1 MFNKKIINEYKKN
14 LDFCTNFWLNDNH
27 GHSGSLLNLDD
38 VSKIEKDDVWNNIFI
53 TYKSDLKST
62 QKFRN
67 ILKELITI
75 KVEEQKILDLS
86 EIKFIY
92 GGKSI
97 NCFDFMKDCDLASWW
112 KSATKN
118 NSANEHIYKNEVKY
132 LRECFNEKNR
142 LEGVNGFIK
151 RSWHKGLMVCH
162 SDSNH
167 RIGNIANICTH
178 NPTLEIPYIEK
189 LTTYQL
195 NQNILDEILKEYS
208 LYIII
213 EEDHFNKNIF
223 NKMDDICIKQNA
235 FCLEL
240 TKKCTR
246 FSLSGLHFENFKIR
260 IYFIEKTLKN

>member
-92 GGKSI
+92 GGKR
-97 NCFDFMKDCDLASWW
+97 A
-112 KSATKN
+112 
-118 NSANEHIYKNEVKY
+118 E
-132 LRECFNEKNR
+132 
-142 LEGVNGFIK
+142 
-151 RSWHKGLMVCH
+151 
-162 SDSNH
+162 
-167 RIGNIANICTH
+167 
-178 NPTLEIPYIEK
+178 
-189 LTTYQL
+189 
-195 NQNILDEILKEYS
+195 
-208 LYIII
+208 
-213 EEDHFNKNIF
+213 
-223 NKMDDICIKQNA
+223 
-235 FCLEL
+235 
-240 TKKCTR
+240 
-246 FSLSGLHFENFKIR
+246 
-260 IYFIEKTLKN
+260 

>member
-92 GGKSI
+92 GGK
-97 NCFDFMKDCDLASWW
+97 
-112 KSATKN
+112 
-118 NSANEHIYKNEVKY
+118 
-132 LRECFNEKNR
+132 
-142 LEGVNGFIK
+142 
-151 RSWHKGLMVCH
+151 
-162 SDSNH
+162 
-167 RIGNIANICTH
+167 
-178 NPTLEIPYIEK
+178 
-189 LTTYQL
+189 
-195 NQNILDEILKEYS
+195 
-208 LYIII
+208 
-213 EEDHFNKNIF
+213 
-223 NKMDDICIKQNA
+223 
-235 FCLEL
+235 
-240 TKKCTR
+240 
-246 FSLSGLHFENFKIR
+246 
-260 IYFIEKTLKN
+260 